1 MWSGVADRGGVTEL
15 RTQEGRILLV
25 SAPGLDR
32 ELYVSALGA
41 AGFAVDAQDSAP
53 VATNWPATAEMPDVI
68 VVDLLPEPERAW
80 ALVDRLTT
88 RSRSVPVIIFT
99 SLIRPDGAN
108 RRRARSLGCAAFVA
122 KPARADSWSMW
133 FHGCA
138 TASEDLRCLPMPSNQ
153 AVGSDRRPGY
163 PACRPM

>member
-1 MWSGVADRGGVTEL
+1 
-15 RTQEGRILLV
+15 
-25 SAPGLDR
+25 LDR

-122 KPARADSWSMW
+122 KPCSRRQLVDVVSRVR
-133 FHGCA
+133 HGERGLEVSTYA
-138 TASEDLRCLPMPSNQ
+138 E
-153 AVGSDRRPGY
+153 
-163 PACRPM
+163 